1 MPDLNLLNKHAL
13 TEQFSTSFDNI
24 QEWHLF
30 YSSAVCATIST
41 DYMPN

>member
-1 MPDLNLLNKHAL
+1 MPDLNLLNKLAL
-13 TEQFSTSFDNI
+13 TEQFSTSIDNI
-24 QEWHLF
+24 QEWQLF